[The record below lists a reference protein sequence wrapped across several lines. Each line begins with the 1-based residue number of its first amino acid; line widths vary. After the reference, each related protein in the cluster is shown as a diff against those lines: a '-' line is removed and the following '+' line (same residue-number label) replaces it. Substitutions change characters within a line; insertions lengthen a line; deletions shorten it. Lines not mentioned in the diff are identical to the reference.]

1 MKGKWVQ
8 VGRNLNIQG
17 MSYLVSFTQV
27 GQRDRCSNMCLERV
41 LSPHS

>member
-17 MSYLVSFTQV
+17 MSYLVSFLKWASEIGAQI
-27 GQRDRCSNMCLERV
+27 CA
-41 LSPHS
+41 